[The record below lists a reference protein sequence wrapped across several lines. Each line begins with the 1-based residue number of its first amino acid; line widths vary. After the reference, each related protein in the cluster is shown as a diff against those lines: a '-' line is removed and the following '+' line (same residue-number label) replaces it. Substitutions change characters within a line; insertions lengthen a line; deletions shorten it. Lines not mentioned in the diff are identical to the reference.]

1 MSRIEWKTVEMR
13 GLPKLA
19 DVSPAQVTSRLDK
32 AATLAAGKTLY
43 YAYGRV
49 LMATTCFA
57 GARPT
62 RASFRELAR
71 PRTAALIL
79 ATRAAGRVNVTS
91 T

>member
-1 MSRIEWKTVEMR
+1 MKTAEMR
-13 GLPKLA
+13 GGVQSWP
-19 DVSPAQVTSRLDK
+19 SAQVTSRLDK

-79 ATRAAGRVNVTS
+79 ATRAAGRFNVTS